1 MALFFPLMA
10 LAWLWVQRGEKG
22 EENGE
27 IKEVELL
34 IDLFI
39 KG

>member
-22 EENGE
+22 EIEGM
-27 IKEVELL
+27 VL
-34 IDLFI
+34 II
-39 KG
+39 